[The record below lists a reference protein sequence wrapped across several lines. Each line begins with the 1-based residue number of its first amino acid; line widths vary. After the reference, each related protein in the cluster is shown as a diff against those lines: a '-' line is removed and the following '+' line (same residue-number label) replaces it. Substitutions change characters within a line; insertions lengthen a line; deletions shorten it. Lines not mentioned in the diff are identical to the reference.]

1 MKQHPRQLLTLLA
14 ITLSGMGLANWRPA
28 FAAEGQFDRTLQ
40 VTGPV
45 DLDVRTGAGEIDV
58 RRGDASTVRVH
69 GTIRA
74 NDRWFS
80 GGGEVEREIRYLESN
95 PPIQQHDNIIKIG
108 QLEDRELERHISISY
123 EIVTPAETTLRTGT
137 GSGNQVIDGIHGPL
151 EASTGS
157 GNIKVSNLGDRVR
170 VSTGSGTIRVDT
182 VKGDLHAS
190 TGSGSIRASGVAG
203 GLRASTGSG
212 EITLEQTAPGDVE
225 VNSGSGN
232 VHLKGVHGEV
242 RAQTASGR
250 IHVEGEGSGSWRLGT
265 ASGGVTV
272 RLPAQ
277 QGFTLHARTVSGHI
291 DTAREM
297 TVQTSSKREITG
309 KVGDGGFSL
318 DVSTVSGNIEIE

>member
-1 MKQHPRQLLTLLA
+1 MIQQCRQLLILLA
-14 ITLSGMGLANWRPA
+14 ITLSGMGLANSRPA
-28 FAAEGQFDRTLQ
+28 CAAEGKFDRTLQ

-45 DLDVRTGAGEIDV
+45 DLDVHTGSGNIDV
-58 RRGDASTVRVH
+58 RAGDASTVRVH

-74 NDRWFS
+74 NDRWS
-80 GGGEVEREIRYLESN
+80 GGGGEVEKEIRYLESN
-95 PPIQQHDNIIKIG
+95 PPIEQHDNIIKIG

-123 EIVTPAETTLRTGT
+123 EILTPVETRLRAGT
-137 GSGNQVIDGIHGPL
+137 GSGNQVIDGLKGPL

-157 GNIKVSNLGDRVR
+157 GNLKVSNLGDQVR
-170 VSTGSGTIRVDT
+170 VSTGSGGIQIET

-190 TGSGSIRASGVAG
+190 TGSGTIRASGVAG

-212 EITLEQTAPGDVE
+212 DITLEQAAPGDVE
-225 VNSGSGN
+225 VNTGSGN
-232 VHLKGVHGEV
+232 VNLRGVHGEV
-242 RAQTASGR
+242 RAQTASGS

-265 ASGGVTV
+265 ASGGVTI

-297 TVQTSSKREITG
+297 VVQAHSKREITG

-318 DVSTVSGNIEIE
+318 DVSTVSGNIRID